1 MGRRNFIVSYDVSD
15 DKRRTKIFHLLQ
27 ANDDHAQFSVFVCQ
41 LNAAE
46 LARLR
51 AFLQPL
57 VNSAEDQILIIDLG
71 RAYTDEPLRLE
82 ALGQP
87 YRPVVRAMIV

>member
-1 MGRRNFIVSYDVSD
+1 MGRRNFLVSYDISD

-27 ANDDHAQFSVFVCQ
+27 ANGDHAQFSVFLCQ
-41 LNAAE
+41 LNGSE

-51 AFLQPL
+51 AGLQPL
-57 VNSAEDQILIIDLG
+57 VHAKEDQVLIIDLG
-71 RAYTDEPLRLE
+71 KAYTDEPLQLE

-87 YRPVVRAMIV
+87 YVPVVRAMIV